1 MRVRDIASEISRLL
15 VLRTLTFGERTSNR
29 CHMDRQAVRY
39 QRDDQEF
46 GRTIGFFDATYAL
59 ALTLLVTTLDITEP
73 SSAWAA
79 NESAKAPSA
88 GLFSTTMSAEGR
100 VFGRVDFGQREDQE
114 RNCDRD
120 DAVAEDNGPFDICLS
135 FMRHLLAQPF
145 VRSTSSVGN
154 GKVSESAKA
163 CATRM
168 GSHRTHIAV
177 AFAKLERDFGRSR
190 TRGPGRSQGT
200 GSRPPCGWAGKPQ
213 ESRHCVGSDPV
224 TGRKG
229 SRRGW
234 SNAWAPR

>member
-1 MRVRDIASEISRLL
+1 
-15 VLRTLTFGERTSNR
+15 
-29 CHMDRQAVRY
+29 MDRQVVRY

-46 GRTIGFFDATYAL
+46 GRAIGFFDATYAL

-135 FMRHLLAQPF
+135 FMCHLLAQPF

-213 ESRHCVGSDPV
+213 ESRHVLDRTELRDGRARAEAGATPGHQDDLCPRLVGASRGCCAGP
-224 TGRKG
+224 TGWYSG
-229 SRRGW
+229 GEDECQ
-234 SNAWAPR
+234 